1 MATPRYRPEQFVD
14 SGWDSGTPER
24 KARFVNS
31 LLRFIADDFPRER
44 FTRPLYLGLS
54 THGYFGFIA
63 HYDIH
68 GFYDEQMSTPAR
80 RERFLSDLASDCQK
94 DAHLDRPDLWSDV
107 KAILA
112 IRLMPQA
119 EQAPAARRLAPS
131 SSFGIRPPAAGPDA
145 PTLF

>member
-1 MATPRYRPEQFVD
+1 MATPRYRPEQFID
-14 SGWDSGTPER
+14 SGWDSGTAER

-31 LLRFIADDFPRER
+31 LLRFTADDFPRER

-68 GFYDEQMSTPAR
+68 GFYDEQISTPAR
-80 RERFLSDLASDCQK
+80 RERSVRDLARDCQK

-107 KAILA
+107 KVVLA
-112 IRLMPQA
+112 SRLML
-119 EQAPAARRLAPS
+119 EQEPVPSRRRLAPS
-131 SSFGIRPPAAGPDA
+131 SSFGARQPAARPDA